1 MGESH
6 VKIYPL
12 DLDFQAIPQ
21 AIAAY
26 LVVGPGGPVLVETGP
41 ASTLE
46 ALKMRLA
53 EHGYTP
59 ADIRHVL
66 VTHIHLDHA
75 GAAGWWAGQGAEVYV
90 HHVGAPHLV
99 DPSRLLSSAQRIYG
113 AAMGTLWGETLPA
126 PAERVHPLQDNDV
139 VEMCGMTFS
148 ALDTPGHAR
157 HHHVYRL
164 GEIGFTGDAAAVRL
178 PGNPFISLPA
188 PPPEF
193 DREAWQKS
201 IARLIDQGFATIY
214 PTHFGQITDVCDH
227 LEALA
232 DLIDRSA
239 AFVRSRMQT
248 GLERDQLAKEYLA
261 WVEERAYAQGLSEKE
276 FQVYETANPTAMS
289 VDGIMRYW
297 RKHAEG

>member
-1 MGESH
+1 MGESP
-6 VKIYPL
+6 VEIYPL

-26 LVVGPGGPVLVETGP
+26 LVVGPEGPVLVETGP
-41 ASTLE
+41 ASTLGT
-46 ALKMRLA
+46 LKLRLA
-53 EHGYTP
+53 EHGYIP
-59 ADIRHVL
+59 SDIRHVL

-75 GAAGWWAGQGAEVYV
+75 GAAGWWARQGADVYV
-90 HHVGAPHLV
+90 HHIGAPHLV

-113 AAMGTLWGETLPA
+113 AAMGTLWGETLSA

-139 VEMCGMTFS
+139 VEARGLTFT

-193 DREAWQKS
+193 DREAWQKT
-201 IARLIDQGFATIY
+201 IARLLDQGFATIY
-214 PTHFGQITDVCDH
+214 PTHFGPLTDVRDH
-227 LEALA
+227 LERLA

-239 AFVRSRMQT
+239 TFVRNQMQT
-248 GLERDQLAKEYLA
+248 GLGRDELAKEYLA
-261 WVEERAYAQGLSEKE
+261 WVEERAYTQGLSEKE
-276 FQVYETANPTAMS
+276 FQVYETANPTGMS

-297 RKHAEG
+297 RKHAKG